1 VVEEGLTA
9 FNVNETHKKEKKKPQ
24 QHRNQRNSSNKK
36 KKSKVLGRRQGVAC
50 TSVREEGVVVVGTEK
65 VTSLCRR
72 KITSVITIMQTHTH
86 KAIVLK
92 KNATNCDKYFD
103 LNKTEMYFDRWRAP
117 QCSSHPVC

>member
-86 KAIVLK
+86 THTQSNSTQKE
-92 KNATNCDKYFD
+92 CDK
-103 LNKTEMYFDRWRAP
+103 LR
-117 QCSSHPVC
+117 QVL